1 MTPAPDPGLSLE
13 LRSVTKK
20 YPSKKPSLF
29 SRTSTYI
36 NAVNDVTLSVPS
48 GGTLG
53 LVGESGSGK
62 STLARLIL
70 RLEDVT
76 SGDILF
82 SGTSILDATGPD
94 LKRFRQQVQMVFQ
107 DPFGSLN
114 PRMSVGELISEAW
127 IVHPEKRPQNPDA
140 RLAELMAQ
148 VGLRPEW
155 RSRYPGQFSGGQ
167 RQRIG
172 IARALAVGPELLVCD
187 EAVSALDVSVQA
199 QILKLLKD
207 IQRDI
212 GITYIFISHDLSVV
226 RYISD
231 HVAVMY
237 LGSIVESGPAQ
248 RVYDNPAH
256 PYTQALLA
264 AVPTFQDGKGW
275 DRRPELQGEP
285 PDPTD
290 PPSGCPFRTRC
301 WRAQARCA
309 NEKPLLVAH
318 EEDRLTAC
326 HFPELRQPAA

>member
-1 MTPAPDPGLSLE
+1 MITERDAPLSLE
-13 LRSVTKK
+13 LRSVHKRFE
-20 YPSKKPSLF
+20 SKKPSLF
-29 SRTSTYI
+29 SRSPKYI
-36 NAVNDVTLSVPS
+36 NAVNGVTLSVPA
-48 GGTLG
+48 GKTLG

-76 SGDILF
+76 SGDILL
-82 SGTSILDATGPD
+82 SGKSILEATGPE
-94 LKRFRQQVQMVFQ
+94 LRRFRQQVQMVFQ

-127 IVHPEKRPQNPDA
+127 TVHPEKRPEDPSS
-140 RLAELMAQ
+140 RLAQLMEQ

-155 RSRYPGQFSGGQ
+155 SSRYPGQFSGGQ

-172 IARALAVGPELLVCD
+172 ISRALAVGPDLLVCD
-187 EAVSALDVSVQA
+187 EPVSALDVSVQA

-207 IQRDI
+207 IQRET

-237 LGSIVESGPAQ
+237 LGSVVESGPAQ
-248 RVYDNPAH
+248 SVYDNPMH
-256 PYTQALLA
+256 PYTRALLA
-264 AVPTFQDGKGW
+264 AVPSFQDSDGLDGKL
-275 DRRPELQGEP
+275 RLQGEP
-285 PDPTD
+285 PDPAD

-301 WRAQARCA
+301 WRAEMRCA
-309 NEKPLLVAH
+309 DEEPPLVPQG
-318 EEDRLTAC
+318 EDRVVAC
-326 HFPELRQPAA
+326 HFPGR

>member
-1 MTPAPDPGLSLE
+1 MAATDPGLSLE
-13 LRSVTKK
+13 LRSVKK
-20 YPSKKPSLF
+20 RFLSKKPSLF
-29 SRTSTYI
+29 SRSSTYI
-36 NAVNDVTLSVPS
+36 NAVDDVTLSVPS
-48 GGTLG
+48 GRTLG

-70 RLEDVT
+70 KLEDIT

-82 SGTSILDATGPD
+82 SGRSILNATGPE

-127 IVHPEKRPQNPDA
+127 IVHPEKRPQDPDA
-140 RLAELMAQ
+140 KLAELMEQ

-172 IARALAVGPELLVCD
+172 IARALAVGPKLLVCD

-199 QILKLLKD
+199 QILKLLKG
-207 IQRDI
+207 IQRDT
-212 GITYIFISHDLSVV
+212 GITCIFISHDLSVV

-237 LGSIVESGPAQ
+237 LGSVVESGPAQ
-248 RVYDNPAH
+248 GVYDTPTH

-264 AVPTFQDGKGW
+264 AVPSFQDVKGP
-275 DRRPELQGEP
+275 DRRPELQSEP
-285 PDPTD
+285 PDPAN

-309 NEKPLLVAH
+309 DERPPLVAH
-318 EEDRLTAC
+318 DGDRLVAC
-326 HFPELRQPAA
+326 HFPEPWRPAA